1 VPTRDRH
8 PIGGDYQLMV
18 SALADVT
25 RRRDTEW
32 LTAELAY
39 RDSADKAAGRLSR
52 MEGDA
57 DRAVNLVGVAASQ
70 VLDVDREAARLWEQ
84 LRGARG
90 IRLHPLGEL
99 PEPAAIETLPKIP
112 TPRGSAHVLLARAAE
127 RIDDTVRPAGRR
139 PLPRWALAL
148 LPLLGI
154 LIAAATSL
162 LAAGLVTFGGTA
174 IPGAAVVRGLGWLAF
189 LIAPSSGVPVAAV
202 LFHRRLQAR
211 LDIDGIGLTLLGG
224 MLAATPLSWLFALSQ

>member
-1 VPTRDRH
+1 
-8 PIGGDYQLMV
+8 
-18 SALADVT
+18 
-25 RRRDTEW
+25 
-32 LTAELAY
+32 
-39 RDSADKAAGRLSR
+39 
-52 MEGDA
+52 
-57 DRAVNLVGVAASQ
+57 
-70 VLDVDREAARLWEQ
+70 
-84 LRGARG
+84 
-90 IRLHPLGEL
+90 
-99 PEPAAIETLPKIP
+99 
-112 TPRGSAHVLLARAAE
+112 VLLARAAE

-148 LPLLGI
+148 LPLLGV

-189 LIAPSSGVPVAAV
+189 LIAPSSGVPVAAL

-224 MLAATPLSWLFALSQ
+224 MLAATPLSWLFASSQ